1 MKVEF
6 LDNGVYGDGSYVFI
20 SANEFNK
27 ADKNREEYAS
37 FAFATH
43 AFFTM
48 QGLDCFLDIF
58 QYRQIKKYVKKGG
71 AVIISTQEG
80 SRSRNVLPCVYV
92 SNNNLLK
99 YVDIDNIDEEI
110 LDAH

>member
-6 LDNGVYGDGSYVFI
+6 FENGVYGDGRYVFI
-20 SANEFNK
+20 TANEFNK

-48 QGLDCFLDIF
+48 QGLDCILDIF
-58 QYRQIKKYVKKGG
+58 QYRQIKKHLEKGG
-71 AVIISTQEG
+71 AVIITTKEG
-80 SRSRNVLPCVYV
+80 TRSRDVLPCVYV
-92 SNNNLLK
+92 SNNNRLK
-99 YVDIDNIDEEI
+99 YVDIDDIDEEI
-110 LDAH
+110 LDAD

>member
-6 LDNGVYGDGSYVFI
+6 FDNEVYGDGSYVFI